1 MNKKFSTL
9 LVSLLLA
16 GAWTTLDAAIVK
28 TTPAIGGKYAI
39 GTVVE
44 GDQMKI
50 WNISSMK
57 VADAA
62 EVTSDKVTFELEAVA
77 DKDGVYYLKSG
88 DTYLQYAGTET
99 DATGYLSF
107 GVNGTKLQ
115 FKIEGGQLVCLPG
128 VDTFNGK
135 LHMDAEG
142 NVRVPYPGYTMSAD
156 SKDLTFVVYNDDVK
170 FAGENLPLQ
179 TTITANEYYVI
190 AADGTHV
197 LKADGTTGAMVEEA
211 ELDHRCR

>member
-28 TTPAIGGKYAI
+28 TTPAIGGMYAI

-50 WNISSMK
+50 WDTSSMK

-88 DTYLQYAGTET
+88 
-99 DATGYLSF
+99 
-107 GVNGTKLQ
+107 
-115 FKIEGGQLVCLPG
+115 
-128 VDTFNGK
+128 
-135 LHMDAEG
+135 
-142 NVRVPYPGYTMSAD
+142 
-156 SKDLTFVVYNDDVK
+156 
-170 FAGENLPLQ
+170 
-179 TTITANEYYVI
+179 
-190 AADGTHV
+190 
-197 LKADGTTGAMVEEA
+197 
-211 ELDHRCR
+211 

>member
-50 WNISSMK
+50 WGTSSMK
-57 VADAA
+57 VGDEAA

-77 DKDGVYYLKSG
+77 DEDGVYYLKSG
-88 DTYLQYAGTET
+88 ETYLQYAGNET
-99 DATGYLSF
+99 AATGFLSF
-107 GVNGTKLQ
+107 GTDGKKLQ
-115 FKIEGGQLVCLPG
+115 FKIEGCQLVCLPG
-128 VDTFNGK
+128 VDTFKGK
-135 LHMDAEG
+135 LHMDADG
-142 NVRVPYPGYTMSAD
+142 NVRVPYPGYVMPTD
-156 SKDLTFVVYNDDVK
+156 PKELTFVVYNDDVE
-170 FAGENLPLQ
+170 FDCENLPLQ
-179 TTITANEYYVI
+179 TTII
-190 AADGTHV
+190 AG
-197 LKADGTTGAMVEEA
+197 E
-211 ELDHRCR
+211 